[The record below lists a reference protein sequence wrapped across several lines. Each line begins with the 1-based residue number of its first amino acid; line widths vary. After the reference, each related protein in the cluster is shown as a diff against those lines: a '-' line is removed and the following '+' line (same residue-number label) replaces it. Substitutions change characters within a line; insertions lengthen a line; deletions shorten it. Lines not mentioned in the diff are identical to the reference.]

1 MGVGVGGRAAG
12 GGMAL
17 TLASICSI
25 WICAPAPCQLLLLLG
40 LAINRLL
47 VLCLEGLD
55 LLLEGQ
61 RHWLDHR
68 GGLADERPLVLAE
81 PQGWALELLDD
92 GAVNVPEL

>member
-1 MGVGVGGRAAG
+1 
-12 GGMAL
+12 MAL

-55 LLLEGQ
+55 LLLEGELH
-61 RHWLDHR
+61 RLDHR
-68 GGLADERPLVLAE
+68 GVLIDECRLVLAE
-81 PQGWALELLDD
+81 PQGRAL
-92 GAVNVPEL
+92 